1 MTAEPLRGP
10 RLSEGVDLS
19 VNQIPW
25 EVKAVILFGSQ
36 ARGDDDSAS
45 DTDLV
50 AFADVLSAEALAQTH
65 ESLRLTWEV
74 EGPEVTL
81 YSTMTAVEMAG
92 KGSLFLWHLRLE
104 GRVLLERG
112 GWWTELLSS
121 LRQYGPKQAT
131 KDLETL
137 RTILTD
143 VEASLRRDNLTELF
157 EAATLFTVLRNA
169 AIITSFRYGTPLFGR
184 REPINWL
191 GRKMGEDFP
200 YSQSDLD
207 LLEMCRLAYNDKA
220 TLRSMPS
227 RAQIETLAACGF
239 RVLRYCGKLVADGL

>member
-1 MTAEPLRGP
+1 MAALRNNRCLACAPRRSTRVNPVRLLCRCPVSPILASMTAEPLRGP

-50 AFADVLSAEALAQTH
+50 AFADVLRAEALAQTH

-92 KGSLFLWHLRLE
+92 EKKLFFLCHRPQAGVLTVC
-104 GRVLLERG
+104 GRWG
-112 GWWTELLSS
+112 
-121 LRQYGPKQAT
+121 
-131 KDLETL
+131 
-137 RTILTD
+137 
-143 VEASLRRDNLTELF
+143 
-157 EAATLFTVLRNA
+157 
-169 AIITSFRYGTPLFGR
+169 
-184 REPINWL
+184 
-191 GRKMGEDFP
+191 
-200 YSQSDLD
+200 
-207 LLEMCRLAYNDKA
+207 
-220 TLRSMPS
+220 
-227 RAQIETLAACGF
+227 CGI
-239 RVLRYCGKLVADGL
+239 

>member
-1 MTAEPLRGP
+1 MAARRNNHCLACAPRRSTRVNPVRILCRCPVSPILASMTAEPLRGP

-92 KGSLFLWHLRLE
+92 KNSPFFFLLLPLSPRLVLWGSWA
-104 GRVLLERG
+104 V
-112 GWWTELLSS
+112 
-121 LRQYGPKQAT
+121 
-131 KDLETL
+131 
-137 RTILTD
+137 
-143 VEASLRRDNLTELF
+143 
-157 EAATLFTVLRNA
+157 
-169 AIITSFRYGTPLFGR
+169 
-184 REPINWL
+184 
-191 GRKMGEDFP
+191 
-200 YSQSDLD
+200 
-207 LLEMCRLAYNDKA
+207 
-220 TLRSMPS
+220 
-227 RAQIETLAACGF
+227 
-239 RVLRYCGKLVADGL
+239 